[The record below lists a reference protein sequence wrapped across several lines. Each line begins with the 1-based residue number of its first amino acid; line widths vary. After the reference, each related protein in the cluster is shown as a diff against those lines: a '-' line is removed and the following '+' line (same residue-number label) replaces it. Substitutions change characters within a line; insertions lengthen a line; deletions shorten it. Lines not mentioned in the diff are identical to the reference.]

1 MTLRVQSDPWPFQ
14 CSYRPIEMGRRVRGS
29 QYLRKLSIGLLKPK
43 GLPNVLLRDGRH
55 SRRCSSGRGEGD
67 ERDVPGGGGGCG
79 VGGGGG
85 GGGVV
90 VSRATN
96 APAAEEG
103 GEGRD
108 DPLSK
113 HW

>member
-1 MTLRVQSDPWPFQ
+1 M
-14 CSYRPIEMGRRVRGS
+14 EMGKRNWGS
-29 QYLRKLSIGLLKPK
+29 QYSRKLSIGLLKPED
-43 GLPNVLLRDGRH
+43 LPNVLLRDGRR
-55 SRRCSSGRGEGD
+55 SRRCSSGRGEGN
-67 ERDVPGGGGGCG
+67 ERDVPGGGGGFG
-79 VGGGGG
+79 GVVGGGGG
-85 GGGVV
+85 GGV

-108 DPLSK
+108 DPLPR